1 MTDQTPH
8 NLDAEMGVL
17 GCLLSENSVL
27 DLISDQVAA
36 TDFYDPVNARIYDAI
51 KDIITSG
58 RLADGVTLHA
68 KFKADDALKDIGGA
82 GYLATLIESACDPIA
97 VVDYAKLTRDLSK
110 RRHLIRAGQSLISK
124 ASGDHEA
131 DSSAETILSQ
141 HEADLS
147 MIALTGAKSTA
158 GYAGTLA
165 TLRLKDLRSP
175 KPGGVRVKTGIADL
189 DETLGYLNAGDLWV
203 VGARPA
209 MGKAQ
214 PLTSKILTK
223 SGWKTMGSIC
233 LGDELA
239 SVDGGASVVTGI
251 FPQGRKQIYRVTM
264 SDGRST
270 ECCGDHLWMVRYRD
284 WKEGRVLSTDRIRDM
299 LTKVRYRNRL
309 SIDLFDG
316 DYGHTE
322 PNILDPWFLGFML
335 GDGWSY
341 DNRVRLS
348 NADPELLQRI
358 RDILPPDLNLLQES
372 KYDYR
377 ICNKTRGNG
386 NSIMDAMRQLGLY
399 GKRSYEKFI
408 PPEYLSANRE
418 ARIELLRGLM
428 DSDGWVEKSGSVR
441 YSTASLQLANDICYL
456 IRSIGGLCSIKARTP
471 FHIYRGE
478 KRAGRTAYM
487 CKIRLRNSGEIFTLP
502 RKLERA
508 KRGKNTVCLNFQ
520 SIDLVRVDQAQCIS
534 VSHASR
540 LYVTD
545 DYIVTHNTAI
555 SLTVALNVAR
565 QGYGVIVFCL
575 DMTAAA
581 MMDRFLS
588 MMVKGRRIEYRD
600 IGRNRVRESD
610 QHLLDEAAAE
620 LATLPIII
628 DDRRGRTADDILS
641 ASRRHKEILKRK
653 GVTLGLSIIDH
664 LQKIKASR
672 TRANDYSEMN
682 DTIRRIKNDAM
693 SIGCAIMLCSQLSRG
708 VEQRDDK
715 RPKMSDLRD
724 SGAIEEE
731 ADMISLLYRDAYYLF
746 ESKPEGGDKLEQWQ
760 RKLEESKD
768 RLEIISPKV
777 RQGDRGRVTLFC
789 DIGVNRIASLG
800 HGDLDF

>member
-1 MTDQTPH
+1 MDGTLGAIKLNYLEVLMSDQTPH
-8 NLDAEMGVL
+8 NLDAEMGIL
-17 GCLLSENSVL
+17 GCMLSENSVL
-27 DLISDQVAA
+27 DLITDQVAA
-36 TDFYDPVNARIYDAI
+36 TDFYDPVNARIFDAI

-82 GYLATLIESACDPIA
+82 GYLATLVEAACDPIA
-97 VVDYAKLTRDLSK
+97 VVDYSKLTRDLSK
-110 RRHLIRAGQSLISK
+110 RRLLIRAGQSLISK
-124 ASGDHEA
+124 ASVEHDAE
-131 DSSAETILSQ
+131 SSAETILSQ

-189 DETLGYLNAGDLWV
+189 DETLGFLSAGDLWV

-209 MGKAQ
+209 MGK
-214 PLTSKILTK
+214 
-223 SGWKTMGSIC
+223 
-233 LGDELA
+233 
-239 SVDGGASVVTGI
+239 
-251 FPQGRKQIYRVTM
+251 
-264 SDGRST
+264 
-270 ECCGDHLWMVRYRD
+270 
-284 WKEGRVLSTDRIRDM
+284 
-299 LTKVRYRNRL
+299 
-309 SIDLFDG
+309 
-316 DYGHTE
+316 
-322 PNILDPWFLGFML
+322 
-335 GDGWSY
+335 
-341 DNRVRLS
+341 
-348 NADPELLQRI
+348 
-358 RDILPPDLNLLQES
+358 
-372 KYDYR
+372 
-377 ICNKTRGNG
+377 
-386 NSIMDAMRQLGLY
+386 
-399 GKRSYEKFI
+399 
-408 PPEYLSANRE
+408 
-418 ARIELLRGLM
+418 
-428 DSDGWVEKSGSVR
+428 
-441 YSTASLQLANDICYL
+441 
-456 IRSIGGLCSIKARTP
+456 
-471 FHIYRGE
+471 
-478 KRAGRTAYM
+478 
-487 CKIRLRNSGEIFTLP
+487 
-502 RKLERA
+502 
-508 KRGKNTVCLNFQ
+508 
-520 SIDLVRVDQAQCIS
+520 
-534 VSHASR
+534 
-540 LYVTD
+540 
-545 DYIVTHNTAI
+545 TAI

-565 QGYGVIVFCL
+565 QGYGVIIFCL

-588 MMVKGRRIEYRD
+588 MMVKGKRIEYRD
-600 IGRNRVRESD
+600 IGRNRVRDGD

-641 ASRRHKEILKRK
+641 ATRRHKEILKRK

-693 SIGCAIMLCSQLSRG
+693 SIGAAIMLCSQLSRG

-746 ESKPEGGDKLEQWQ
+746 EGKPEGGDKLEQWQ

-768 RLEIISPKV
+768 RLEVISPKV

-789 DIGVNRIASLG
+789 DIGINRIASLG